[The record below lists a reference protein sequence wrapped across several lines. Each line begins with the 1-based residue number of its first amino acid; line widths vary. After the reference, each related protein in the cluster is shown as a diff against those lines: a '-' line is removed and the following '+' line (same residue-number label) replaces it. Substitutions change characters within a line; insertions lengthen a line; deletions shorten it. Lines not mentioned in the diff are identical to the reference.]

1 MKKSILSSEILER
14 GVEEVIVRGH
24 LETVLASGKKL
35 RVKFGI
41 DPTAP
46 DLHLGHT
53 VPLRKLAAFQHA
65 GHQAVLIIGDFT
77 ATVGDP
83 SGRSDA
89 RKPLDEKQIRMN
101 MKKYLDQAGKI
112 LDIKKTEV
120 RYNSEW
126 YKKAGVAFVYDLLS
140 KVTVQRALERDDFQ
154 KRIREGHDLS
164 IIEMVYPLLQGYDSV
179 AVKADVELGGTD
191 QKFNL
196 LTGRK
201 IQRRF
206 GMDEQDIL
214 TVPILEGTDGV
225 RKMSKSLG
233 NYIGL
238 TEHPDKMFGGIMS
251 IPDELMEKYFMLL
264 TDVSLDEI
272 EKMRGELEAGKTNP
286 RDIKLVLAGRIVGM
300 YHGEKQAARA
310 RDEFVRVFSKRELP
324 EEIPEVTV
332 SDEKWDPPSLLVEMK
347 LAPSKS
353 EAWRLIGQGAVEM
366 DGKTILK
373 TTRIVELKKGMIVRV
388 GKRKFARLKLR

>member
-1 MKKSILSSEILER
+1 MSTKLSTQSELFTR
-14 GVEEVIVRGH
+14 GVEEVIVREH
-24 LETVLASGKKL
+24 LETALASGRKL

-53 VPLRKLAAFQHA
+53 VPLRKLRAFQDL
-65 GHQAVLIIGDFT
+65 GHRAVLIIGDFT

-89 RKPLDEKQIRMN
+89 RVPLSEKDVRAN
-101 MKKYLDQAGKI
+101 MKKYLAQAGMI
-112 LDIKKTEV
+112 LDLEKTEV

-126 YKKAGVAFVYDLLS
+126 YKKAGVGFLYDLLS

-179 AVKADVELGGTD
+179 AVKADVEIGGTD

-206 GMDEQDIL
+206 GMQEQDIMTL
-214 TVPILEGTDGV
+214 WLVEGTDGV

-238 TEHPDKMFGGIMS
+238 YDTPEDMFGKVMS
-251 IPDELMEKYFMLL
+251 IPDELMEKYFIAL
-264 TDVSLDEI
+264 TDTPMDEI
-272 EKMRGELEAGKTNP
+272 VGIKTDLEQGRAKL
-286 RDIKLVLAGRIVGM
+286 RDVKLILAERITRL
-300 YHGEKQAARA
+300 YHGAELAHRA
-310 RDEFVRVFSKRELP
+310 RDQFIRVFSRKEMP
-324 EEIPEVTV
+324 EKMAETKVKGRVWNVVE
-332 SDEKWDPPSLLVEMK
+332 LLVATS
-347 LAPSKS
+347 LASSKS
-353 EAWRLIGQGAVEM
+353 DGRRLVEQGAVELNGHLLG
-366 DGKTILK
+366 DPHE
-373 TTRIVELKKGMIVRV
+373 ELTLTGNDIIKV
-388 GKRKFARLKLR
+388 GRRRFLSVDS